1 MLGSEAVENYLEAIY
16 LLVKR
21 KGYAKMSDI
30 SSLLNVK
37 MPTATEMIQ
46 KLAKRGLVKY
56 EKYKSVKLTSRGEA
70 IAENV
75 IKRHETL
82 RNFLEILGV
91 RSEIAEE
98 DACRIEH
105 YVHPETMKLL
115 SKFVEFVQNAPR
127 SPRWLEHFKKFCESG
142 EHPPC
147 KESEFQ

>member
-91 RSEIAEE
+91 RSEIAERMHVE
-98 DACRIEH
+98 LNI
-105 YVHPETMKLL
+105 MFILKL
-115 SKFVEFVQNAPR
+115 
-127 SPRWLEHFKKFCESG
+127 
-142 EHPPC
+142 
-147 KESEFQ
+147 